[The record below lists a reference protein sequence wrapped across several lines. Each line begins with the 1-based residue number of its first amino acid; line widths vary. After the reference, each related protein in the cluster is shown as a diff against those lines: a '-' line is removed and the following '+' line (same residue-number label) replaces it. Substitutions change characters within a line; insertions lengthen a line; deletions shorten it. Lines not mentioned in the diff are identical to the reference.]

1 MSATATG
8 WAVSRHGAALAML
21 DQGACMPV
29 RVRTTW
35 TRRGTHRAYSEMLRR
50 MMAADLTRGLV
61 PPDATGGALL
71 VATRV
76 VSGHIVERVE
86 IPCDPGSDD
95 AGAGVREPRRP
106 APEGGSASALA
117 DDAP

>member
-21 DQGACMPV
+21 DQGVCMPV
-29 RVRTTW
+29 QVRTTW
-35 TRRGTHRAYSEMLRR
+35 TRHGTHRAYSEMVRR
-50 MMAADLTRGLV
+50 MMGADLARGVL
-61 PPDATGGALL
+61 PPDATDGALL

-76 VSGHIVERVE
+76 EGGRIVERVE
-86 IPCDPGSDD
+86 IPCEPSSDD

-117 DDAP
+117 A